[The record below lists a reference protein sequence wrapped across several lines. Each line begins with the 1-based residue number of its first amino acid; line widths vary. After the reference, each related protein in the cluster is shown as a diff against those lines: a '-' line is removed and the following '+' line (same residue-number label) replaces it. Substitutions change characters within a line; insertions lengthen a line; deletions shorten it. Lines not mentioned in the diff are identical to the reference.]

1 MTQTDQGSLKLMPP
15 AISYTNTEQ
24 RLPKMMQ
31 QVSRS
36 DQLANAILQI
46 ALNNLDGLT
55 IFSNLAKTISSAFS
69 VDGCIVIARGT
80 NSGKHSFQSHKVGYW
95 QGKKRLLPKTAI
107 EQLSHLSLPQ
117 AAHKSSAI
125 VETTSP
131 QFAEIDAIIQTLVPT
146 HTWLGITTQFQN
158 QTNGLV
164 LLLKSKTSSWIQEEQ
179 ELLTHSLPSLA
190 IAIAQGQLQQ
200 QSQTK
205 SRYQNLLKNLS
216 REISQGYRLELLLQ
230 NCLTEMGQALQLNR
244 GMILMFKYQNPLK
257 AKDRDYT
264 HSSAMQSESFRASPL
279 GTLCDRT
286 LVKGTAKI
294 DYQWSAEA
302 EASFLGEFSF
312 DLSHSELCQQAW
324 RNAPDCL
331 HLESKTPFPDL
342 AVDSF
347 TTRGSALLMM
357 PLMGKKTSETDS
369 AMVLGFLVLQSD
381 TAHSWSQ
388 EELELISWV
397 GVQISTA
404 IIHEQTLNRVH
415 LIVDERTAQLKSSM
429 DMQGKLSVRMRQ
441 HIEQLQKLN
450 QLKDDFLNSMSH
462 ELKTPLTSM
471 KIAIKM
477 LRQPEISQQMREKYL
492 DILEQEWNREY
503 NLIKDL
509 LTLQQVESGELA
521 YSPQELNLS
530 QTIADLQQSFTA
542 KWQPGRDINLVCS
555 VSTPNLKVNTDPE
568 SLEYILQELLT
579 NAGKYCDPHTTIDLS
594 VSHQLTLK
602 QSEIIIAV
610 ANVGVGI
617 TPEELPHIFDKFRRG
632 QGVTDRAVPGTGL
645 GLTLVQY
652 LVEHLNG
659 RIEVTSDPLDDDG
672 TKFVTTFVLKLPQI
686 RPAIS

>member
-1 MTQTDQGSLKLMPP
+1 MTQTDQGSLELMPP
-15 AISYTNTEQ
+15 AISYIEQ
-24 RLPKMMQ
+24 RLPKMMMQ

-36 DQLANAILQI
+36 DKLANAILQI

-55 IFSNLAKTISSAFS
+55 ILSNLAATISSS
-69 VDGCIVIARGT
+69 LTVDGCIVIALGT
-80 NSGKHSFQSHKVGYW
+80 NSSKHSLPSHEVGYW
-95 QGKKRLLPKTAI
+95 QRGKKFLPKTAI
-107 EQLSHLSLPQ
+107 EQLSHLSFPQ
-117 AAHKSSAI
+117 DAHKSAHESS
-125 VETTSP
+125 VTEETTSP
-131 QFAEIDAIIQTLVPT
+131 QFAEIDAIIQTFVPT
-146 HTWLGITTQFQN
+146 HTWLGITTQFQG
-158 QTNGLV
+158 QTNGFV
-164 LLLKSKTSSWIQEEQ
+164 LLLKSKTLSWIQEEQ

-190 IAIAQGQLQQ
+190 IAIAQGQLQR

-205 SRYQNLLKNLS
+205 SRYQTLLNNLS

-230 NCLTEMGQALQLNR
+230 NCLTEMGKALQLHR
-244 GMILMFKYQNPLK
+244 GMILMFKYQNPLR
-257 AKDRDYT
+257 AKGR
-264 HSSAMQSESFRASPL
+264 E
-279 GTLCDRT
+279 RT

-294 DYQWSAEA
+294 DYQWSADA
-302 EASFLGEFSF
+302 ESFFPGESTF
-312 DLSHSELCQQAW
+312 DLSQSKLCQQAW
-324 RNAPDCL
+324 RNAPNCL
-331 HLESKTPFPDL
+331 YLDSETAFPDL
-342 AVDSF
+342 VVDSV

-381 TAHSWSQ
+381 APHSWSQ
-388 EELELISWV
+388 EELELINWV

-429 DMQGKLSVRMRQ
+429 DMQGKLSARMRQ

-509 LTLQQVESGELA
+509 LTLQQVESGELT

-555 VSTPNLKVNTDPE
+555 VSAPDLKVNTDPE
-568 SLEYILQELLT
+568 SLEYILHELLT
-579 NAGKYCDPHTTIDLS
+579 NAGKYCDPHSTINLS

-602 QSEIIIAV
+602 HSEIVIAV

-659 RIEVTSDPLDDDG
+659 RMEVTSDPLDDDG
-672 TKFVTTFVLKLPQI
+672 TTFLTTFVLKLPQI
-686 RPAIS
+686 RPSIS

>member
-1 MTQTDQGSLKLMPP
+1 MTQTDQGSLELMPP
-15 AISYTNTEQ
+15 AISYPNIEQ

-36 DQLANAILQI
+36 DQLVNAILQI

-55 IFSNLAKTISSAFS
+55 ILSNLATTISSSFS

-80 NSGKHSFQSHKVGYW
+80 NSGQHSFSSHEVGYW

-107 EQLSHLSLPQ
+107 EQLSHLSHLSHLSLAQ
-117 AAHKSSAI
+117 DAHKSSLI
-125 VETTSP
+125 LETSP
-131 QFAEIDAIIQTLVPT
+131 QFAEIDGIIQTLIPT
-146 HTWLGITTQFQN
+146 QTWLGITTQFQD

-164 LLLKSKTSSWIQEEQ
+164 LLLKSKALSWTQEEK

-244 GMILMFKYQNPLK
+244 GMILMFKYQNPLR
-257 AKDRDYT
+257 AKGR
-264 HSSAMQSESFRASPL
+264 E
-279 GTLCDRT
+279 RT

-302 EASFLGEFSF
+302 EPFLPGESSF

-324 RNAPDCL
+324 RNAPNCL
-331 HLESKTPFPDL
+331 YLDSETSFPDL
-342 AVDSF
+342 AVDSLS
-347 TTRGSALLMM
+347 TRGSALLMM

-381 TAHSWSQ
+381 VPHSWSQ

-415 LIVDERTAQLKSSM
+415 LIVDERTAQLKSSI

-441 HIEQLQKLN
+441 HIEQLQRLN

-530 QTIADLQQSFTA
+530 QTIADLQQSFRA
-542 KWQPGRDINLVCS
+542 KWQPGRDINLVCT
-555 VSTPNLKVNTDPE
+555 VAAPNLKVNTDPE
-568 SLEYILQELLT
+568 SLEYILHELLT
-579 NAGKYCDPHTTIDLS
+579 NAGKYCDPHTTVDLS
-594 VSHQLTLK
+594 VSQQLTLK
-602 QSEIIIAV
+602 QSEIVIAV

-659 RIEVTSDPLDDDG
+659 RMEVTSDPLDDDG
-672 TKFVTTFVLKLPQI
+672 TTFLTTFVLKLPQI

>member
-1 MTQTDQGSLKLMPP
+1 
-15 AISYTNTEQ
+15 
-24 RLPKMMQ
+24 
-31 QVSRS
+31 
-36 DQLANAILQI
+36 
-46 ALNNLDGLT
+46 
-55 IFSNLAKTISSAFS
+55 

-80 NSGKHSFQSHKVGYW
+80 NSSKHSFPSHEVGYW
-95 QGKKRLLPKTAI
+95 QGKKKFLPKTVI
-107 EQLSHLSLPQ
+107 EQLSHFSFPQ
-117 AAHKSSAI
+117 SAPKSAPGSSVI

-131 QFAEIDAIIQTLVPT
+131 QFAEINAIIQTLVPT
-146 HTWLGITTQFQN
+146 HTWLGITTQFQE

-230 NCLTEMGQALQLNR
+230 NCLTEMGLALQLDR
-244 GMILMFKYQNPLK
+244 GMILMFKYQNPLR
-257 AKDRDYT
+257 AKGRDYT
-264 HSSAMQSESFRASPL
+264 RSSATQSESFRASPSGTL
-279 GTLCDRT
+279 CDSPPGTLCDRT

-294 DYQWSAEA
+294 DYQWSADP
-302 EASFLGEFSF
+302 EASCLGESSF
-312 DLSHSELCQQAW
+312 DLSHSKLCQQAW
-324 RNAPDCL
+324 RNAPNCL
-331 HLESKTPFPDL
+331 HLDSEAAFPDL
-342 AVDSF
+342 VVNSL

-381 TAHSWSQ
+381 TPHSWSQ

-404 IIHEQTLNRVH
+404 IIHEQTINRVH

-429 DMQGKLSVRMRQ
+429 DMQGKLSARMRQ

-509 LTLQQVESGELA
+509 LTLQQVESGELT

-542 KWQPGRDINLVCS
+542 KWQPSRDINLVCN
-555 VSTPNLKVNTDPE
+555 VSAPNLKVNTDPE

-579 NAGKYCDPHTTIDLS
+579 NAGKYCDPHTTVDLS
-594 VSHQLTLK
+594 VFHQLTLQ

-645 GLTLVQY
+645 GLTLVHY

-672 TKFVTTFVLKLPQI
+672 TTFLTTFMLKLPQI

>member
-1 MTQTDQGSLKLMPP
+1 
-15 AISYTNTEQ
+15 
-24 RLPKMMQ
+24 MMQ
-31 QVSRS
+31 QLSRS

-55 IFSNLAKTISSAFS
+55 ILSNLAGTISSS
-69 VDGCIVIARGT
+69 LTVDGCIVIARGT
-80 NSGKHSFQSHKVGYW
+80 NSGQHALPSHEVGYW
-95 QGKKRLLPKTAI
+95 QGKKKFLPQTAI
-107 EQLSHLSLPQ
+107 EQLSHLPFPQ
-117 AAHKSSAI
+117 SAPKSAPRSSVI
-125 VETTSP
+125 VETNTP
-131 QFAEIDAIIQTLVPT
+131 QFAEIDAIIQNFVPN
-146 HTWLGITTQFQN
+146 HTWLGVATEFQE

-164 LLLKSKTSSWIQEEQ
+164 LLFKSKTLSWIQEEQ

-205 SRYQNLLKNLS
+205 SRYQTLLNNLS
-216 REISQGYRLELLLQ
+216 REISQGYRLELLLR
-230 NCLTEMGQALQLNR
+230 NCLTEMGQALQLSR
-244 GMILMFKYQNPLK
+244 GMILMFKYQNPLR
-257 AKDRDYT
+257 AKGRDYT
-264 HSSAMQSESFRASPL
+264 HLSAQCESFGVSSADE
-279 GTLCDRT
+279 LCDRT

-294 DYQWSAEA
+294 DYQWSVDP
-302 EASFLGEFSF
+302 EASLLGESSF
-312 DLSHSELCQQAW
+312 DLSQSKLCQQAW
-324 RNAPDCL
+324 RNAPNCL
-331 HLESKTPFPDL
+331 HLDSETAFPDL
-342 AVDSF
+342 VVDSV

-381 TAHSWSQ
+381 VPHSWSQ
-388 EELELISWV
+388 EELELINWV
-397 GVQISTA
+397 GVQVSTA

-429 DMQGKLSVRMRQ
+429 DMQGKLSARMRQ

-471 KIAIKM
+471 KLAIKM

-509 LTLQQVESGELA
+509 LTLQQVESGELT

-555 VSTPNLKVNTDPE
+555 VSAPDLKVNTDPE
-568 SLEYILQELLT
+568 GLEYILHELLT
-579 NAGKYCDPHTTIDLS
+579 NAGKYCDPQSTINLS

-602 QSEIIIAV
+602 QSEIVIAV

-645 GLTLVQY
+645 GLTLVHY

-659 RIEVTSDPLDDDG
+659 KMEVTSEPLDDDG
-672 TKFVTTFVLKLPQI
+672 TTFLTTFVLKLPQI
-686 RPAIS
+686 RPSIS

>member
-1 MTQTDQGSLKLMPP
+1 MTQTDQGSLELMPP
-15 AISYTNTEQ
+15 GISYPNIEQ
-24 RLPKMMQ
+24 RSPKKMP
-31 QVSRS
+31 QVSRT
-36 DQLANAILQI
+36 DRLANAILQI

-55 IFSNLAKTISSAFS
+55 ILANLAKTISNSLS
-69 VDGCIVIARGT
+69 VDGCIVVSPRTA
-80 NSGKHSFQSHKVGYW
+80 SGQHSFPFHEVGYW
-95 QGKKRLLPKTAI
+95 QGKKRFLTKTVI
-107 EQLSHLSLPQ
+107 EQLSHLALAPD
-117 AAHKSSAI
+117 AHQSSVI
-125 VETTSP
+125 LEPTSP
-131 QFAEIDAIIQTLVPT
+131 QFAAIDGLIKTLVPT
-146 HTWLGITTQFQN
+146 HTWLGITTQCQA

-164 LLLKSKTSSWIQEEQ
+164 LLFKSKTSSWTQEEQ
-179 ELLTHSLPSLA
+179 ELLTQSLPSVA
-190 IAIAQGQLQQ
+190 IAIAQGQLQH

-205 SRYQNLLKNLS
+205 SRYQSLLNNLS

-230 NCLTEMGQALQLNR
+230 NCLTEMGQALQLSR
-244 GMILMFKYQNPLK
+244 GMILMFKYQNPLR
-257 AKDRDYT
+257 AKGRDYP
-264 HSSAMQSESFRASPL
+264 SEKLRDYPP
-279 GTLCDRT
+279 GTLCDRN
-286 LVKGTAKI
+286 LIKGTAKI
-294 DYQWSAEA
+294 DYQWSADTET
-302 EASFLGEFSF
+302 SLLGESSF
-312 DLSHSELCQQAW
+312 DLSHSKLCQQAW
-324 RNAPDCL
+324 RNAPNCL
-331 HLESKTPFPDL
+331 HLDSQTAFPDL
-342 AVDSF
+342 AVDSVA
-347 TTRGSALLMM
+347 TRGSALLMM

-381 TAHSWSQ
+381 TSHSWSQ

-509 LTLQQVESGELA
+509 LTLQQVESGELT
-521 YSPQELNLS
+521 YRPQELNLS
-530 QTIADLQQSFTA
+530 QTIADLQQSFIT
-542 KWQPGRDINLVCS
+542 KWQSGRNINLVCT
-555 VSTPNLKVNTDPE
+555 VATPNLKVNTDPE

-579 NAGKYCDPHTTIDLS
+579 NAGKYCDPHTTVELS
-594 VSHQLTLK
+594 VSQQLTL
-602 QSEIIIAV
+602 QRSEVVIAV

-659 RIEVTSDPLDDDG
+659 KMEVSSVPLDDDE
-672 TKFVTTFVLKLPQI
+672 TTFLTTFVLKLPQI